1 MSRARRGAGGGLFEA
16 HAPEPVAETGAP
28 SAPASAAAAETAP
41 HYKDHRERVRRRF
54 LDGEPER
61 FQDYELLELLLFHTV
76 DRVDVK
82 PLAKALLQEFGSFG
96 GVLAAEPNRLTR
108 HARITAR
115 TVAHFRAVRES
126 ARRLLRAEIGDKPV
140 ISSWAQLVDYCR
152 AGLADEPT
160 ERFRVLF
167 LDKKNRLIA
176 DELQQRGTVDHTPV
190 YPREVVKRA
199 LDLGATALIL
209 VHNHPSG
216 DPTPSRADIEMT
228 REVSTAATALGILL
242 HDHVVVA
249 RGGCQSLRSLGL
261 L

>member
-1 MSRARRGAGGGLFEA
+1 MSKAGRDAGGGLFDAGAAAPGPGPASVPAREP
-16 HAPEPVAETGAP
+16 APEP
-28 SAPASAAAAETAP
+28 
-41 HYKDHRERVRRRF
+41 HYKNHRERVRQRF

-61 FQDYELLELLLFHTV
+61 FQDYELLELLLFHSI

-82 PLAKALLQEFGSFG
+82 PLAKTLLQEFGSFG
-96 GVLAAEPNRLTR
+96 GVLAADPNRLTR
-108 HARITAR
+108 HDRVTAR
-115 TVAHFRAVRES
+115 TVAHFKAVRES
-126 ARRLLRAEIGDKPV
+126 ARRLLRAEIAGKPLL
-140 ISSWAQLVDYCR
+140 SSWTQLVDYCR
-152 AGLADEPT
+152 ASLADEPT

-167 LDKKNRLIA
+167 LDRKNRLIA

-228 REVSTAATALGILL
+228 REVNAAAAALGIVL

-249 RGGCQSLRSLGL
+249 RSGCQSLRSLGL